1 MFRSEARRTLA
12 GLTVV
17 RYSTMNRRALIAGS
31 LVVACSLALTSCGRS
46 HAALTHSFS
55 SSSEGIGVRYPDG
68 WTLTTVNHGFV
79 PDPALCFDVS
89 KVAAQQIIDLRV
101 VEYLAPYFNRK
112 SLPSYP
118 LRPNRFD
125 LAAFRKGDNDWSPG
139 KDMSFREHRRVF
151 FAGLA
156 LPTSTDINTRREVV
170 QILDSLQISSHG
182 RCRPTSGVGSHGVP
196 SPKR

>member
-1 MFRSEARRTLA
+1 MT
-12 GLTVV
+12 
-17 RYSTMNRRALIAGS
+17 RRALIAGS
-31 LVVACSLALTSCGRS
+31 LVAAYSLGVTSCGRS
-46 HAALTHSFS
+46 SDATLAHSFS

-68 WTLTTVNHGFV
+68 WILTTVNHGYV

-89 KVAAQQIIDLRV
+89 KVTARHIVDLRV
-101 VEYLAPYFNRK
+101 VEYLPPYFNRK
-112 SLPSYP
+112 SLPLYP
-118 LRPNRFD
+118 VRQSHFG

-156 LPTSTDINTRREVV
+156 LPASADNNTRREVV
-170 QILDSLQISSHG
+170 QILDSLQISIHG
-182 RCRPTSGVGSHGVP
+182 RCRPTSGVGSHGVR

>member
-1 MFRSEARRTLA
+1 MS
-12 GLTVV
+12 
-17 RYSTMNRRALIAGS
+17 RRALIAGS
-31 LVVACSLALTSCGRS
+31 LVAACSLALTSCGASRTT
-46 HAALTHSFS
+46 LTHSFS
-55 SSSEGIGVRYPDG
+55 SSSEGIGVQYPDG
-68 WTLTTVNHGFV
+68 WTLTTVNLGYV

-89 KVAAQQIIDLRV
+89 KVTAHQIVDLRI
-101 VEYLAPYFNRK
+101 VEYLPPYFNRA

-118 LRPNRFD
+118 IRPTRFD
-125 LAAFRKGDNDWSPG
+125 LAAFRTGDNDWSPG
-139 KDMSFREHRRVF
+139 KDISFREHRRVF

-156 LPTSTDINTRREVV
+156 LPASADSTTRREVV